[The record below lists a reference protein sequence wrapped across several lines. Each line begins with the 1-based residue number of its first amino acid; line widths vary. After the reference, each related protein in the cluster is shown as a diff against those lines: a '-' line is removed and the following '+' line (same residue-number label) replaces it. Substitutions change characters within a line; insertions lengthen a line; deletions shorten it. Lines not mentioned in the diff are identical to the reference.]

1 MLKWIFG
8 LGVILP
14 VLALAVFAQ
23 EESKTDTKQQKATTF
38 ASPILAIMM
47 VSDNEDL
54 ALLQD
59 VEEQVLGERRFLVGH
74 GVDDE
79 EQADWRNGKRV
90 WIAIDDVQQIVE
102 FENIEAFNKAFN
114 ARKGDS
120 DTHAASSSRPRPR
133 AVVHR

>member
-14 VLALAVFAQ
+14 VFALAVFAQ
-23 EESKTDTKQQKATTF
+23 ESGTDTKQQKAKTF
-38 ASPILAIMM
+38 ASPILAITL
-47 VSDNEDL
+47 VSDDEDL

-79 EQADWRNGKRV
+79 EQVDWRNGKRV

-114 ARKGDS
+114 APKGDS
-120 DTHAASSSRPRPR
+120 DMHAASSSRPRTR
-133 AVVHR
+133 TVARH